1 MTPRRIVLLLAG
13 VVLLSTV
20 AVLGAFFFVLRHRTV
35 RFQAAPEIV
44 VQGIYRGASAS
55 VVADTVAAPIE
66 QQVNGVEHLV
76 SLASR
81 CRNDGSYQLT
91 IRFEAKADL
100 EQSQKLV
107 RERLDRTASALP
119 DQLRKEGLTVR
130 QKPLDPV
137 LWVGLTSPERQYD
150 EFYLGNYA
158 NLRVKEELAR
168 LPGVGDVVLC
178 GEHEI
183 QMEVWLATEK
193 LAALEL
199 TAQDVIERLGQQ
211 NIQVERRAASD
222 IELIGITSGRL
233 ADSEAW
239 TQVVLTVIDGR
250 VIRLGDVA
258 SVGYVGGAHSSARI
272 DNEPAVLLGIQPR
285 PGFTPDAVRQSVLD
299 KLAELRSD
307 APDRIEFDVAVDF
320 TACFEAP
327 YALATPEHLVVDLE
341 LPAGLSIEGASE
353 VIDHYSQAAKVT
365 SGVEKVVALTRHP
378 FSLEREQPGLIVI
391 LTPRLQRKRSQDDI
405 AANLRRAL
413 HDLVPTAAIQISVPS
428 ALRGIPLYGY
438 TIELV
443 VEDRAQRGSQEFGE
457 CADALVR
464 KMQQSG
470 QFEDA
475 TIGGG
480 LRQALRPQIE
490 IDRDKCRTMGVS
502 VFDVYIAL
510 QLHAQAQV
518 TAKDIE
524 QLSLKNDRNES
535 IPLSAVVRG
544 NVFTGPA
551 VMDRHNLYPA
561 ARITANLAPGI
572 SLREAKALC
581 ETLAKT
587 EFGKQPIQLH
597 WIR

>member
-1 MTPRRIVLLLAG
+1 MTPRRNVLLLVG
-13 VVLLSTV
+13 VVLLSTFATV
-20 AVLGAFFFVLRHRTV
+20 GAFFFALRYRTV
-35 RFQAAPEIV
+35 RFQASPEIV

-66 QQVNGVEHLV
+66 QQVNGVEHLM

-81 CRNDGSYQLT
+81 CRDDGSYQLT
-91 IRFEAKADL
+91 LRFEANADL
-100 EQSQKLV
+100 ERAQKLV
-107 RERLDRTASALP
+107 HERLDRAASALP
-119 DQLRKEGLTVR
+119 DQLNKRGLTVR
-130 QKPLDPV
+130 QKPLEPV
-137 LWVGLTSPERQYD
+137 LWVGLTSPDRWYD
-150 EFYLGNYA
+150 ERYLGNYA
-158 NLRVKEELAR
+158 KLRVKEELAR
-168 LPGVGDVVLC
+168 LPGVGEVVLC
-178 GEHEI
+178 GEHEF
-183 QMEVWLATEK
+183 QVVARLATEK

-199 TAQDVIERLGQQ
+199 TARDVIERFDRQ
-211 NIQVERRAASD
+211 NIQVERRAGSD
-222 IELIGITSGRL
+222 IELIGVASGRL
-233 ADSEAW
+233 ADLDAW
-239 TQVVLTVIDGR
+239 TEVVLTVIDGR
-250 VIRLGDVA
+250 AIRLKDVA
-258 SVGYVGGAHSSARI
+258 SVEYVGGVQSIARI
-272 DNEPAVLLGIQPR
+272 NGERAVLLGIQPQ
-285 PGFTPDAVRQSVLD
+285 PGFTPDVVRQSVLE

-307 APDRIEFDVAVDF
+307 TPNGMEIDVAVDF
-320 TACFEAP
+320 TASFEAP
-327 YALATPEHLVVDLE
+327 YALSTPEHLVVDLE

-353 VIDHYSQAAKVT
+353 VIDHYSHAAKAT
-365 SGVEKVVALTRHP
+365 SGVEKVVALSRHP

-413 HDLVPTAAIQISVPS
+413 HDLVPTVFIQVSAPS

-438 TIELV
+438 PIDLV

-470 QFEDA
+470 KFEDA
-475 TIGGG
+475 TISGG

-502 VFDVYIAL
+502 VRDVYSAL
-510 QLHAQAQV
+510 QLHAQAKV
-518 TAKDIE
+518 KVKDIE
-524 QLSLKNDRNES
+524 QLPVTNNRNES
-535 IPLSAVVRG
+535 IPLSALVRG

-561 ARITANLAPGI
+561 ARITANLAPGV
-572 SLREAKALC
+572 SLREAKAHC

-597 WIR
+597 WQR